1 MTRPKSDTSVR
12 EIALDDAT
20 VAILTRHRAR
30 PR

>member
-20 VAILTRHRAR
+20 VAILTRH
-30 PR
+30 